1 MQTLCVSTSPAPDSS
16 SAFCTDALAQR
27 VADCRAKVVLT
38 ASGGMRGK
46 KPIQLKQIV
55 DKGLKQAEKLGAKV
69 LFCSVVMQTGTLRQH
84 GTLQLSCGLQ
94 AQMLMLLG
102 WHA

>member
-1 MQTLCVSTSPAPDSS
+1 MHQAGHEQPPSSVQALISATSA
-16 SAFCTDALAQR
+16 DALAQR
-27 VADCRAKVVLT
+27 VADCKAKVVLT

-69 LFCSVVMQTGTLRQH
+69 RP
-84 GTLQLSCGLQ
+84 
-94 AQMLMLLG
+94 
-102 WHA
+102 